1 MRLDTRRPGL
11 QVTLHKNVGR
21 TTLDGVTPVAG
32 RFSGANPVV
41 DLTPYLGEHN
51 GVRVRKSVREAAG
64 SFSVTLTDQLYYQ
77 GAASYGDSLYG
88 LIEPMDS
95 VEIRMTGNAY
105 RQAANGACA
114 PMPILMRGFVSSIRE
129 LEAMGADGRP
139 QRSIVVSGQD
149 YGKILQIMQVF
160 YMPGSPDDANYLT
173 SFPFFTRF
181 GIGATMQNAND
192 FFEQVFDQV
201 VNPYIASMRKNAD
214 GSSSQAPLL
223 PLATDFIA
231 QAGQVSPFG
240 TGDFR
245 GGTIYS
251 LIRSCG
257 DIGPWNEFFI
267 EDREDGPYA
276 VYRPNPFYG
285 VDRLPIFSY
294 PAGKF
299 PVAIKISRRDVV
311 SSEAARSDANVAN
324 YFWCDA
330 PRFNLN
336 YVEAVRAMAVQA
348 SQDGIKPFVTDY
360 RNVDPALYGARKMWE
375 QTQQGGPLETNNG
388 NGTPDG
394 APRFANQGDAVAWM
408 TQRRLDLFNQN
419 KDNVMLESGAMRLK
433 GNEAI
438 RAGTYLE
445 YGNGD
450 MQSLAY
456 VVAVEHDFA
465 PYGSYFTTVQFERG
479 TNFVNRI
486 QRNAGRDSPYLAALG
501 DRT

>member
-11 QVTLHKNVGR
+11 QVTLVKNVSR
-21 TTLDGVTPVAG
+21 TTLDGATPVSS
-32 RFSGANPVV
+32 RFTGANPVI
-41 DLTPYLGEHN
+41 DLTPYMGEHN
-51 GVRVRKSVREAAG
+51 GVRVSKSVREAAG
-64 SFSVTLTDQLYYQ
+64 SFSITLTDQLYYQ
-77 GAASYGDSLYG
+77 GNTSYGDSLYG

-95 VEIRMTGNAY
+95 IEIRMTGNAY
-105 RQAANGACA
+105 KQSANGACSRM
-114 PMPILMRGFVSSIRE
+114 PMMMRGFVSVVKKVE
-129 LEAMGADGRP
+129 TMGADGRP
-139 QRSIVVSGQD
+139 QRQILVSGQD

-173 SFPFFTRF
+173 SFPFFTKF
-181 GIGATMQNAND
+181 GIGATMQNTGD
-192 FFEQVFDQV
+192 FYRQVFDKV
-201 VNPYIASMRKNAD
+201 VNPYIASMRKNPD
-214 GSSSQAPLL
+214 GSTSQAPLL
-223 PLATDFIA
+223 PIATDFIA

-251 LIRSCG
+251 LIQSCG

-267 EDREDGPYA
+267 EDREDAPYA

-285 VDRLPIFSY
+285 VDQLPIFSF
-294 PAGKF
+294 PSGKF
-299 PVAIKISRRDVV
+299 PVTNKITRQDVV
-311 SSEAARSDANVAN
+311 SDEASRTDANVAN

-360 RNVDPALYGARKMWE
+360 PNIDPALYGARKLWE
-375 QTQQGGPLETNNG
+375 QTQQGGPLESNNG

-394 APRFANQGDAVAWM
+394 AARFANQGDAVDWM

-419 KDNVMLESGAMRLK
+419 KDNVILESGSLRLK

-438 RAGTYLE
+438 KAGTYVQ

-450 MQSLAY
+450 MQSMYYA
-456 VVAVEHDFA
+456 VAVEHDFA

-479 TNFVNRI
+479 TNFINRI
-486 QRNAGRDSPYLAALG
+486 QRNAGRDSPYLAELA
-501 DRT
+501 DRS